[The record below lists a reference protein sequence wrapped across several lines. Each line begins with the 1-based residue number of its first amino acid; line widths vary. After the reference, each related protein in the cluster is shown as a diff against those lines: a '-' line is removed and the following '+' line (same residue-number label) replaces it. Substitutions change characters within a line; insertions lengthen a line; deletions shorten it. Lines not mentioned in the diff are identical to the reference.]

1 MSQAVIESTAPES
14 AADPAIRRQ
23 RLVRVLLQFFGMGF
37 FYLLIVVSLSFAS
50 PFFLT
55 WTNAANV
62 LTNVTV
68 LGIVALGQ
76 SLAIISGGFDLSVGG
91 VLPLGSVLF
100 ALFSNA
106 GVSVPVAI
114 ALVILIGAIVGLING
129 LIITKIKISPLI
141 VTLGT
146 LSITAGLAYAV
157 TDGVTVPLT
166 NADAGVLADPAF
178 ANVPWYVV
186 SFVVLALA
194 SSFLLSATVYG
205 RMLYSVGGNPE
216 ASRLAGIRVDLVT
229 ISVYVLCGS
238 LAAFA
243 GVVVSNELLA
253 GSATVGSDA
262 ALSSITAV
270 VLGGASLSGG
280 VGNMGGTLIGVLIL
294 GTMANG
300 LALLHVPSFYQQ
312 IVTGTILLIGVSFAR
327 LREVLAREEG

>member
-1 MSQAVIESTAPES
+1 MSQAFVETTAPETP
-14 AADPAIRRQ
+14 ADPGIRRQ
-23 RLVRVLLQFFGMGF
+23 KVVRLLVQFFGMGF

-55 WTNAANV
+55 WSNAANV

-68 LGIVALGQ
+68 IGIVSLGQ
-76 SLAIISGGFDLSVGG
+76 SLAIISGGFDLSVAG

-106 GVSVPVAI
+106 GMNVPAAI
-114 ALVILIGAIVGLING
+114 ALVIIIGAVVGLING
-129 LIITKIKISPLI
+129 LIVTKIRISPLI

-146 LSITAGLAYAV
+146 LSITGGLAYAV
-157 TDGVTVPLT
+157 TDGVTVPLA
-166 NADAGVLADPAF
+166 NVEAGVLADPAF
-178 ANVPWYVV
+178 ASVPAYVV
-186 SFVVLALA
+186 AFVALALA
-194 SSFLLSATVYG
+194 GTFLLNFTVYG
-205 RMLYSVGGNPE
+205 RMLYAVGGNSE

-238 LAAFA
+238 LSAFA
-243 GVVVSNELLA
+243 GVVVASQLLA
-253 GSATVGSDA
+253 GSATVGSDV

-280 VGNMGGTLIGVLIL
+280 VGNIGGTLIGVLIL
-294 GTMANG
+294 GTVANG
-300 LALLHVPSFYQQ
+300 LALLHVPAFYQQ

-327 LREVLAREEG
+327 LREVLAREDS